1 MSSFETDLKRAFFS
15 VNFLAGLLIECFILW
30 RSGFQSEMFRISVP
44 VLSSLPYTTAW
55 LGDYK
60 SGYIKAYLPRSG
72 TASYILG
79 KFLSC
84 GISGGA
90 LLVLACMAIPAG
102 EEGDREGKLFLIF
115 LSGMFWAVVSAT
127 LAAAAKSRYVAY
139 GGAFVLF
146 YVLVILYERYFQGWY
161 CLYPVEWY
169 APEHTWVLGDIGI
182 IWMLTG
188 MIVVIGILYYEILR
202 RCIENV

>member
-1 MSSFETDLKRAFFS
+1 MNSFETDLKRAFFS

-60 SGYIKAYLPRSG
+60 SVYIKAYLPRSG

-102 EEGDREGKLFLIF
+102 EEGIGRESFFSYFSLACFGRSCRQPLPPLQRAGMSLMAVR
-115 LSGMFWAVVSAT
+115 LSCSMYLSYCMSA
-127 LAAAAKSRYVAY
+127 
-139 GGAFVLF
+139 
-146 YVLVILYERYFQGWY
+146 
-161 CLYPVEWY
+161 
-169 APEHTWVLGDIGI
+169 
-182 IWMLTG
+182 
-188 MIVVIGILYYEILR
+188 ILR
-202 RCIENV
+202 DGIVYTRWNGMRPSTHGF

>member
-1 MSSFETDLKRAFFS
+1 MNSFETDLKRAFFS

-84 GISGGA
+84 GISGGFGRSCRQPLPPLQRA
-90 LLVLACMAIPAG
+90 GMSLMAVRLSCSMYLSYCM
-102 EEGDREGKLFLIF
+102 
-115 LSGMFWAVVSAT
+115 SA
-127 LAAAAKSRYVAY
+127 
-139 GGAFVLF
+139 
-146 YVLVILYERYFQGWY
+146 
-161 CLYPVEWY
+161 
-169 APEHTWVLGDIGI
+169 
-182 IWMLTG
+182 
-188 MIVVIGILYYEILR
+188 ILR
-202 RCIENV
+202 DGIVYTRWNGMRPSTHGF